1 MILKIEKAYSI
12 VAMLL
17 AAPLLYLFCGVC
29 SATIVIA
36 AKWILMGK
44 YRPLEKPLWSTFVWR
59 TELLTAIHERF
70 ADPFIIRKLEGT
82 PFIAWFF
89 RLMGAKIGSRVYME
103 TTALTEFDLI
113 EVGDDVALNQ
123 DCTLQTH
130 LFEDRIMKMSH
141 IRIGDNCTVGARAIV
156 LYDSAMESGSR
167 LGDLSLLM
175 KGESLPAQTHW
186 EGSPAR
192 RTVPQASG
200 PH

>member
-1 MILKIEKAYSI
+1 
-12 VAMLL
+12 
-17 AAPLLYLFCGVC
+17 
-29 SATIVIA
+29 
-36 AKWILMGK
+36 
-44 YRPLEKPLWSTFVWR
+44 
-59 TELLTAIHERF
+59 
-70 ADPFIIRKLEGT
+70 
-82 PFIAWFF
+82 
-89 RLMGAKIGSRVYME
+89 ME